1 MARMQPTGTEGGPGM
16 SSPYGEHLSP
26 AEREAVSLARDLR
39 EEIRE
44 WLSRRRVDAPV
55 VLSPFIDP
63 SGQPNVMIRL
73 NAYLARAMILS
84 FQEQR
89 GQAPPDAPPP
99 SSHPR
104 DDNGRYHYP
113 PGP

>member
-1 MARMQPTGTEGGPGM
+1 MP
-16 SSPYGEHLSP
+16 SPYGDHLSP
-26 AEREAVSLARDLR
+26 AAREAVSLARDLR

-44 WLSRRRVDAPV
+44 WLARRGVEAPV

-63 SGQPNVMIRL
+63 SGQPNVLIRM

-84 FQEQR
+84 FQEQH
-89 GQAPPDAPPP
+89 GQAAQGVPPH

-104 DDNGRYHYP
+104 DDNGTYHHP
-113 PGP
+113 PRP